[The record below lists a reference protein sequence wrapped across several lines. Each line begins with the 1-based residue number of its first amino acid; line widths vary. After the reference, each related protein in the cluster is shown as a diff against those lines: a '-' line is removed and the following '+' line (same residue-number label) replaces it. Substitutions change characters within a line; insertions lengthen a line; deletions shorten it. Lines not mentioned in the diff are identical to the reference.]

1 MRAQATAPV
10 QFRILG
16 PLGASREGEALALGG
31 ERQRS
36 LLAILLVHANETVS
50 TERLI
55 EQLFGRSG
63 SGSGNAANAIHVAVS
78 RLRRALGDGSGA
90 MLLTARGGYALEL
103 EPGQLDASRFES
115 LLEEGRGLF
124 AQGDPAGATKRLA
137 EALRLWRGPPLA
149 DLAAAD
155 GVQPEIRRLEEL
167 RLLAEMERVDAELA
181 LGRAAEIVGQLERL
195 IAQAPLQERLRAQMM
210 LALYRS
216 GRQAEALAAYREACA
231 LLRDEL
237 GLTPGAELRELER
250 MILRHDAGLSANG
263 TPRAPG
269 VVCPFKGLAA

>member
-78 RLRRALGDGSGA
+78 RLPRAPGDGSGA
-90 MLLTARGGYALEL
+90 LLLTAQGGYALEL

-115 LLEEGRGLF
+115 LLEEGRGLL
-124 AQGDPAGATKRLA
+124 ARGDPAGASKRLG
-137 EALRLWRGPPLA
+137 EALGLWHGPPLA
-149 DLAAAD
+149 DLAAVD

-167 RLLAEMERVDAELA
+167 RLLAEMERIDAELA
-181 LGRAAEIVGQLERL
+181 IGHAAEVVVELERL
-195 IAQAPLQERLRAQMM
+195 TAHAPLQERLRAQLM

-216 GRQAEALAAYREACA
+216 GRQAEALAAYREACE

-237 GLTPGAELRELER
+237 GLTPRAELRELER
-250 MILRHDAGLSANG
+250 MILHHDAGLEA
-263 TPRAPG
+263 TRALESP
-269 VVCPFKGLAA
+269 AAAV